1 MKVEVG
7 SNVAIIDD
15 EGNTLPTVDQHI
27 KDKIDEMH
35 QQFRQQVED
44 YVKKEMSKPDGN
56 DYDRAMG
63 VVR

>member
-15 EGNTLPTVDQHI
+15 DGNTLPTVEPYI

-44 YVKKEMSKPDGN
+44 YVKKEMNKPDGN

-63 VVR
+63 IVR

>member
-7 SNVAIIDD
+7 SNIAIIDD
-15 EGNTLPTVDQHI
+15 DGNTLPTVPTHV

-35 QQFRQQVED
+35 KNFRQQIED
-44 YVKKEMSKPDGN
+44 YVKKELNKPDGN